1 MEPDFQSNG
10 APVPRPSV
18 PFADPFK
25 PNFKPNGF
33 PPGMSPPPKTEIA
46 PINNPAGSP
55 GNLNKPTVPTGRG
68 VRGDDFGK
76 RPLTKPPN
84 IPTPRTPNAG
94 PIAPTV
100 PFLIR
105 KIIEYVLEPQPT
117 SDGTPPDYERTAPQ
131 DDPYPDSG
139 SEPELET
146 RECLELTKYPV
157 LEGDKNS
164 SIVQIDYLVVPGH
177 IQDNFYQ
184 SPSPDALLLGRKSYK
199 KERAL
204 NFNSSNNGFTTQYKE
219 IGKYSSKPD
228 EFPKVTTFKVATR
241 VGFRRGG
248 DGLFVWSGWTIYV
261 MGPYLQSRITGMP
274 NPFEEGDSAV
284 KRMQYQGARYI
295 TRFGRE
301 AYPCSPQPEKDTQDP
316 NDYDR
321 NQDEDAM
328 ACKWQ
333 PANDPR
339 VESLALENY
348 SHARFIDCEVVD
360 GMSQPYFGT
369 DNIDLPVCVGPA
381 LVKILNEIA
390 YLKGRKCSTTA
401 SSFWN
406 IKKGNQTTLYA
417 GIPNIAGVEVALPL
431 GCVNAAITFD
441 NAAAKSDKSLRD
453 LKRIGNVNASS
464 QTFVNTMRVW
474 LIDAGGN
481 AIAEESLWV
490 PSTLISI
497 PFRYRAEICKI
508 RMMPKSMAVTFT
520 VVDTGDRWESKQM
533 PA

>member
-10 APVPRPSV
+10 APVSKPSV

-55 GNLNKPTVPTGRG
+55 GNLNKPTAPTGRG

-84 IPTPRTPNAG
+84 LPTTRTPNAG

-117 SDGTPPDYERTAPQ
+117 SDGTPPDFEEVAPE
-131 DDPYPDSG
+131 DEPYPDTNN
-139 SEPELET
+139 EPELET
-146 RECLELTKYPV
+146 RECLELVKYPQ

-164 SIVQIDYLVVPGH
+164 SLIQLDYLVTPGH
-177 IQDNFYQ
+177 VQGNFN
-184 SPSPDALLLGRKSYK
+184 SNAVPDLVLRQRKTYK
-199 KERAL
+199 KERL
-204 NFNSSNNGFTTQYKE
+204 LTLDSSNREFKE
-219 IGKYSSKPD
+219 EFRKIGKFTSPANQPPQY
-228 EFPKVTTFKVATR
+228 VTYKVAIR
-241 VGFRRGG
+241 VGFRRDG
-248 DGLFVWSGWTIYV
+248 DGLFVWGGWSIYLL
-261 MGPYLQSRITGMP
+261 GPYALAGHTGMP
-274 NPFEEGDSAV
+274 NPILVGDSAI
-284 KRMQYQGARYI
+284 KKLQYQGARYL

-328 ACKWQ
+328 PCKWQ
-333 PANDPR
+333 PSNDPR

-348 SHARFIDCEVVD
+348 SHVRFIDCEVVD
-360 GMSQPYFGT
+360 GISQPYFGT
-369 DNIDLPVCVGPA
+369 ENIDLPICVGPA
-381 LVKILNEIA
+381 LIKILDEIA
-390 YLKGRKCSTTA
+390 YLKGRKCSTA
-401 SSFWN
+401 GSSFWN

-453 LKRIGNVNASS
+453 LKRIGNVNASN

-474 LIDAGGN
+474 LIDADGN
-481 AIAEESLWV
+481 AITEESLWV

-508 RMMPKSMAVTFT
+508 RMMPKSMTVTFT
-520 VVDTGDRWESKQM
+520 VVDTGDRWEAKSM
-533 PA
+533 PT